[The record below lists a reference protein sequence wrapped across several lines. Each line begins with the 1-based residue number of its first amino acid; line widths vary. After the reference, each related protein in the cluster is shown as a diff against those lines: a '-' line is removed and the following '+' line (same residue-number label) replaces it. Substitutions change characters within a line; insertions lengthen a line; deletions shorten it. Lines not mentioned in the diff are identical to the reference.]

1 MKTGKR
7 YTEDLILKTLQREA
21 NGVKIRDICR
31 DAGASEQT
39 FFRWKQKYNGMD
51 QPMLSHAKQLEREN
65 ARLKRLLA
73 ERDLEIDAIKEVLQK
88 KF

>member
-7 YTEDLILKTLQREA
+7 YTEEQILKTLQRAE
-21 NGVKIRDICR
+21 NGETIKEICR
-31 DAGASEQT
+31 SAGVSEQT
-39 FFRWKQKYNGMD
+39 FFRWKQKYSGMD